1 MSTNIDKTPTFTP
14 RRPVDKPLT
23 ARRLLGRGNSVGIGQ
38 GTPTRGPSSSA
49 RQFRGSQ
56 GILAVDN
63 LVTASSP
70 IRFGLPFP
78 SIPAEPAGGA
88 GPPLLPSAPIGTG
101 LHFDYSFRYS
111 PFPAMSASEDL
122 PSPIAESGSSNTR
135 LSGVPSSSQAH
146 LVANQS
152 AFSPRTRVE
161 VVNGKRRMSLNTSHS
176 ASVEEI
182 PRSQGGI
189 SVSGTNTAES
199 ETGTIPRPLEFI
211 EYHIP
216 DSDDNVS
223 TMENSNGSYGSS
235 GTLSSANVPNRPL
248 DIVTNRLHR
257 IETVPSVSSA
267 NSVTALQTISLKN
280 HLMLISLGV
289 YNASTQSSPV
299 SVLLH
304 DVAHPGSGITPKELQ
319 AILRKCDIC
328 SKFAYILSEGK
339 HRCDHLAEPI
349 IDSPLFELQGY
360 LSLYDE
366 PLGISQSQLA
376 KVFVQCYFCDR
387 VLWRRKKANHVC
399 PREAR
404 LDWPRS
410 GVRVKRLDSS
420 GFEPAIAQPR
430 LAFMLKKAPLV
441 LVEPV
446 DEVEPL
452 ALKDPLLEVLT
463 TTAGVVPEAPT
474 PTVVPVLVVPT
485 APEGV
490 TLVPVPPA
498 ELALKPYT
506 SPLQCC
512 RFPIDWTSQS
522 LRLAPSWLYAHGKS
536 HQRIRGADLRYT
548 LGNAK
553 ILVLVY
559 CGSDARLSPRYTETP
574 VNLGF
579 KIGPPSKPIIAALMS
594 SGTSTAS
601 RAVRHCRTCR
611 EPMKG
616 HPRGLICRGIKHLEE
631 LDSTTHPTSTPPDSI
646 SSALKEEEEEDND
659 SPPPVS
665 LSAQQKRFTK
675 SARTPKVKGIRFTFP
690 RQSPT
695 SVARSNTS
703 PLERIPPTVEELTA
717 FLLGVD
723 RPIDPARVCFALSI
737 LEQLEDSPDGTDLPC
752 NAERE
757 GGVLRVLLEHHAP
770 PAQQMA
776 HRGAT
781 VSKVLWVV
789 FTHLLASVIVT
800 LSAAFLLAT

>member
-1 MSTNIDKTPTFTP
+1 MSNQHRQDSYLYSLSTCRQASHCSTTLRQGELCWDWSRNTNQRT
-14 RRPVDKPLT
+14 
-23 ARRLLGRGNSVGIGQ
+23 
-38 GTPTRGPSSSA
+38 
-49 RQFRGSQ
+49 
-56 GILAVDN
+56 LA
-63 LVTASSP
+63 
-70 IRFGLPFP
+70 
-78 SIPAEPAGGA
+78 PAHAK
-88 GPPLLPSAPIGTG
+88 
-101 LHFDYSFRYS
+101 
-111 PFPAMSASEDL
+111 
-122 PSPIAESGSSNTR
+122 SGSSNTS
-135 LSGVPSSSQAH
+135 LSGAPSSSQAH

-152 AFSPRTRVE
+152 AFSPRTRIE

-248 DIVTNRLHR
+248 DIVTKSRATRNSSPIVIRSSS
-257 IETVPSVSSA
+257 EAPSDSMPLRSPPDDFVEKPLDA
-267 NSVTALQTISLKN
+267 NFARSIQRFHPVK
-280 HLMLISLGV
+280 
-289 YNASTQSSPV
+289 PV

-366 PLGISQSQLA
+366 PLGISQ
-376 KVFVQCYFCDR
+376 
-387 VLWRRKKANHVC
+387 RR
-399 PREAR
+399 R
-404 LDWPRS
+404 LIMFAP
-410 GVRVKRLDSS
+410 
-420 GFEPAIAQPR
+420 ER

-474 PTVVPVLVVPT
+474 PTVVPVLVFPT

-490 TLVPVPPA
+490 TLVPSASA

-512 RFPIDWTSQS
+512 RFPIDWPSQYYVPYIAMPSRIQLPTISILAVGTFLALRSWQITSTNQ
-522 LRLAPSWLYAHGKS
+522 
-536 HQRIRGADLRYT
+536 GADLRYT
-548 LGNAK
+548 LGNARSW
-553 ILVLVY
+553 Y
-559 CGSDARLSPRYTETP
+559 QS
-574 VNLGF
+574 
-579 KIGPPSKPIIAALMS
+579 IAAAML
-594 SGTSTAS
+594 GCLPDTP
-601 RAVRHCRTCR
+601 RHLSIWDLRLA
-611 EPMKG
+611 
-616 HPRGLICRGIKHLEE
+616 HPVGIKHLEE

-646 SSALKEEEEEDND
+646 SSALKEEEDND

-737 LEQLEDSPDGTDLPC
+737 LEQLEDSPDGMDLPC

-776 HRGAT
+776 HCGAT